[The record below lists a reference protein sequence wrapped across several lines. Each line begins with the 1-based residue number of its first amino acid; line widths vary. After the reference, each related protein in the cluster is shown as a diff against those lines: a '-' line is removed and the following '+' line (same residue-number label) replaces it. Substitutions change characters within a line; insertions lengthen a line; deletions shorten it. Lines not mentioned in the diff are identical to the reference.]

1 MTTPDERARELLVRM
16 TLEEKAQQL
25 TAIMP
30 MGLMGV
36 GGPTSEQLENE
47 LSVGIGQVSMY
58 SMFNHLFPAEL
69 ARVVNTVQRH
79 LVENT
84 RLGIPALFHL
94 EALNGLVAAGFT
106 TFPTGIALASTW
118 NPGGVEEMA
127 GILSRQMRSI
137 GHGQALSPVMDVAR
151 DARWGRVHESYGED
165 PCLVSEMSVAFTRG
179 MQGSDLSRG
188 VIATGKHFLGFG
200 MTDGGQHMAAT
211 GIGGRELREVYARPF
226 ETAIREAGLASVMNS
241 YSSVDGIPVGAS
253 SSILN
258 GLLREDLSFTG
269 TVVSDYGTIAHL
281 FDRHGVATSLKDA
294 GRIAL
299 EAGLDVELPD
309 AKGYGPTLVEAVR
322 EGLVAESLVDRS
334 VLRVLRDK
342 FALGLFD
349 DPYVDEDAE
358 RLDSIA
364 HEGTDLALTL
374 AQQSVTLLRNDDN
387 ILPLAKSTTRIAVIG
402 PHADVVATSFPGYT
416 YFAAL
421 AMFGGAIAGEKT
433 NMAGAEEAEEAAA
446 GTMGDVLSS
455 QFGSHLDQGL
465 DEYARKVYGARSMV
479 EAVRAVAPDVEVV
492 SIAGTGVLD
501 SEPFDI
507 DAAVAAAEGA
517 DVVVLALGGR
527 PGWFG
532 AAMTEGEGSDRANID
547 LPSIQVDLA
556 RAVAATGTRAV
567 GIVFTGRPFALTDL
581 ESVVP
586 TLLHVPYG
594 GQSGMTAVAQ
604 VLFGD
609 VDPGG
614 RLPLSLPRHSGQV
627 PVHHGQHLGSGYRRT
642 EADAHKGYT
651 DMSSRPL
658 HPFGHGLSY
667 TAFDYSELQLAD
679 TEISTD
685 GTVKVALT
693 VTNVGTRLGSDVV
706 QFYASH
712 RARLVT
718 RPAQELVAFARVSL
732 EPGESVR
739 IDVAFSTG
747 QLAYLGLDSTFMF
760 EAGDIDLMVGASS
773 DDIRQRAT
781 VTTNGPTADWSHE
794 RPLLATVEVTHRPGP
809 LP

>member
-1 MTTPDERARELLVRM
+1 MTAPDARARELLARM

-30 MGLMGV
+30 MGLMGL
-36 GGPTSEQLENE
+36 GGPTPQQLESE
-47 LSVGIGQVSMY
+47 LCIGIGQISMY

-69 ARVVNTVQRH
+69 ARVVNTVQRY

-84 RLGIPALFHL
+84 RLGIPVLFHL

-106 TFPTGIALASTW
+106 TFPTGIALAATW
-118 NPGGVEEMA
+118 NPSGVQEMA
-127 GILSRQMRSI
+127 GILSRQMRAV

-165 PCLVSEMSVAFTRG
+165 PYLVSEMSVAFTRG

-211 GIGGRELREVYARPF
+211 SVGGRELREVYARPF
-226 ETAIREAGLASVMNS
+226 EAAIREAGLASVMNS
-241 YSSVDGIPVGAS
+241 YSSVDGVPVGAS
-253 SSILN
+253 GAILN
-258 GLLREDLSFTG
+258 ELLRDDLGFTG

-281 FDRHGVATSLKDA
+281 FDRQGIATSLKDA
-294 GRIAL
+294 GRLAL

-322 EGLVAESLVDRS
+322 EGLVAESVVDRS

-358 RLDSIA
+358 RLTAIA
-364 HEGTDLALTL
+364 HEGADLALTL
-374 AQQSVTLLRNDDN
+374 ARQSVTLLRNDDGL
-387 ILPLAKSTTRIAVIG
+387 LPLAKSTSRIAVIG
-402 PHADVVATSFPGYT
+402 PHADIVATSFPGYT

-421 AMFGGAIAGEKT
+421 AMFNGAVAGEKA
-433 NMAGAEEAEEAAA
+433 NMAGAEDAEAAA
-446 GTMGDVLSS
+446 AGEMGAVLSAQS
-455 QFGSHLDQGL
+455 GSHLDHGL
-465 DEYARKVYGARSMV
+465 EEYARTVYGASSLV
-479 EAVRAVAPDVEVV
+479 EALRTAAPDAEVV
-492 SIAGTGVLD
+492 SVAGTGVLD
-501 SEPFDI
+501 SEPSDI
-507 DAAVAAAEGA
+507 AAAVAAAENA

-532 AAMTEGEGSDRANID
+532 AAMTEGEGSDRADID
-547 LPSIQVDLA
+547 LPSVQVGLA
-556 RAVAATGTRAV
+556 RAVAATGTPTV
-567 GIVFTGRPFALTDL
+567 GVVFTGRPFALTKL
-581 ESVVP
+581 EEVVP
-586 TLLHVPYG
+586 TLLHAPYG
-594 GQSGMTAVAQ
+594 GQSGMTAVAE
-604 VLFGD
+604 VLIGD

-627 PVHHGQHLGSGYRRT
+627 PVHQGQHPGSGYRRT

-651 DMSSRPL
+651 DMPSRPL

-667 TAFDYSELQLAD
+667 TTFEYSELQLAD
-679 TEISTD
+679 AAISTE
-685 GTVKVALT
+685 GTVRVALT
-693 VTNVGTRLGSDVV
+693 VTNTGTRLGSDVV

-712 RARLVT
+712 RARVVT
-718 RPAQELVAFARVSL
+718 RPAQELVAFARVEL
-732 EPGESVR
+732 EPGESAQVE
-739 IDVAFSTG
+739 VAFSTG
-747 QLAYLGLDSTFMF
+747 QLAYLGLDGTFVF
-760 EAGDIDLMVGASS
+760 EAGDIDLLVGASS

-781 VTTNGPTADWSHE
+781 VSTSGPTADWSHQ
-794 RPLLATVEVTHRPGP
+794 RPLLATVEVTHRS
-809 LP
+809 